1 MEGIGAG
8 IAALAFWG
16 FVAAV
21 AIAGILDNAKKRQSQ
36 HETLR
41 RLIESGKAVD
51 QDLVDRLLADD
62 QGKRPYKGLRIAG
75 IIVLSLAP
83 GLAILGALLGQID
96 RRAELPLMGSAA
108 LMACLGVGLLVAA
121 ALDRRDQLNEIA
133 STGKSQK
140 I

>member
-62 QGKRPYKGLRIAG
+62 QGKRPHKGLRIAG

-108 LMACLGVGLLVAA
+108 LMACLGIGLLVAA